1 MATNKFEGKKSKKL
15 SLFGRIIKLVN
26 AGYNIKYPSIDI
38 TIFFSATKLFSTA
51 TILQLEVAKRQ
62 IFKKGNLEPWSHFT
76 H

>member
-38 TIFFSATKLFSTA
+38 TIFFFGDQI
-51 TILQLEVAKRQ
+51 ILY
-62 IFKKGNLEPWSHFT
+62 GDHFT
-76 H
+76 AGGRQKANF